1 MDDRGTAAEEAND
14 AVTAHSHRPPPI
26 PSRPSGGRAARVGS
40 ARQRDRRGGG
50 SWPGRSL
57 LRVRSVA
64 GQVFVLQV
72 LVVTLII
79 TAALVALVFQARR
92 DSTHEAESRSRAVA
106 TTFAYS
112 PQTVAAM
119 TGPNPSKVLQPL
131 ADKIGRATDVDLVVV
146 YSPDGVRYTH
156 PDPAQIGKAVVGP
169 LRPPTSSLTQ
179 QVDTS
184 KGRSVVSYVPVTA
197 PDGTVVGSVGVGIT
211 VHKVA
216 GMAAQQF
223 PVILGA
229 TGVALA
235 ICAGGTALVSR
246 RLLRQTHGLGPVEM
260 TRMYDHHDA
269 VLHAVR
275 EGVLIVGGDGQ
286 LVLANDEA
294 RRLLDLPPDAE
305 RRQVTDLGLSPA
317 IVELL
322 TSERTATDEVLLSAD
337 RLLAVNKRRTVPDN
351 GSAGSVVTLRDTTE
365 LRALSGHAEASR
377 ERLSLLYDAGAR
389 IGSSLDVERTAH
401 ELAGVAVPRFADL
414 VTVDLA
420 EVVLRGEEPTGRS
433 TVMRRAG
440 VSTVHTGLP
449 LMAVGETVRFPDA
462 TPQARCVKSGRAVLE
477 ADLRTAEGWRTL
489 APDRAEEFLG
499 HGIHSLIAVPLRA
512 RGTVLGS
519 VDFWRS
525 ERAEPYDESDVLF
538 AEELSA
544 WAAVALDNARRYTR
558 EHAMAVTLQ
567 RSLLPRDLPDLSALE
582 AAHRYL
588 PAQAGVGGDW
598 YDVIELS
605 GARVALVVGDVVGH
619 GLHAAATMGRLRTA
633 VHNFATL
640 DLPPDE
646 LLARVDDLVARLDR
660 ERADQG
666 DDEGLIG
673 ATCLY
678 VVYDPAAGR
687 CSLAR
692 AGHPP
697 PALVRPDGTV
707 SFPDLPAG
715 PLLGL
720 GDLPFETTELEV
732 PEGSQLV
739 LYTDGLIETR
749 DRDIDVGLEI
759 LRGALSHPDRT
770 PEQTCDAVLDALLP
784 NGGNDDVALLVARTR
799 VLDPER
805 VACWDV
811 PPEAAAVSGVRAD
824 VTRQLAAWNLTEA
837 GFTTELI
844 LSELVTNA
852 IRHGTVPIHVRLLR
866 DRRLICEVS
875 DGSSTSPHLRQ
886 AATTDEGGRGLFL
899 VARYAERWGTRYTPT
914 GKVIWA
920 EQPLDGGAS
929 EPGAALTGDDILD
942 QWSDAAL

>member
-1 MDDRGTAAEEAND
+1 MSSRLFRGRTA
-14 AVTAHSHRPPPI
+14 
-26 PSRPSGGRAARVGS
+26 RAGS
-40 ARQRDRRGGG
+40 ARRRTRRGEG
-50 SWPGRSL
+50 SWPARPPERLRSL
-57 LRVRSVA
+57 LRIRSLA

-79 TAALVALVFQARR
+79 TVALVALVFQARR
-92 DSTHEAESRSRAVA
+92 DSTREAQARSLAVA
-106 TTFAYS
+106 TTFADS
-112 PQTVAAM
+112 PQTLAAM
-119 TGPNPSKVLQPL
+119 TSDHPSKALQPL
-131 ADKIGRATDVDLVVV
+131 TERIQRATDVDLIVVF
-146 YSPDGVRYTH
+146 SKNGVRYSH
-156 PDPAQIGKAVVGP
+156 PDPAEIGKIALD
-169 LRPPTSSLTQ
+169 LRNPVNYPRTETAQ
-179 QVDTS
+179 TT
-184 KGRSVVSYVPVTA
+184 KGRSVVAYAPVIK
-197 PDGTVVGSVGVGIT
+197 PDGTTAGSVGVAIT
-211 VHKVA
+211 IGRVT

-229 TGVALA
+229 ASVVLA

-275 EGVLIVGGDGQ
+275 EGVLIVGGDGH

-305 RRQVTDLGLSPA
+305 GRQVTDLALSPGV
-317 IVELL
+317 VELL
-322 TSERTATDEVLLSAD
+322 TSERTATDEVLFAAD
-337 RLLAVNKRRTVPDN
+337 RLLAVNKRRTAPDN
-351 GSAGSVVTLRDTTE
+351 GSSGSVVTLRDTTE

-389 IGSSLDVERTAH
+389 IGSSLNVERTAH

-414 VTVDLA
+414 VTVDLVE
-420 EVVLRGEEPTGRS
+420 EVLSGEEPTGRS

-440 VSTVHTGLP
+440 VSTIHDGLP
-449 LMAVGETVRFPDA
+449 LMTVGETVRFPDA
-462 TPQARCVKSGRAVLE
+462 TPQARCVKSGHAVLE

-499 HGIHSLIAVPLRA
+499 YGFHSLIAVPLRA

-525 ERAEPYDESDVLF
+525 ERAEPYDEGDVLF

-558 EHAMAVTLQ
+558 EHALAVTLQ

-598 YDVIELS
+598 FDVIELS

-666 DDEGLIG
+666 DDEGIIG

-678 VVYDPAAGR
+678 VVYDPAVGR
-687 CSLAR
+687 CSVAR

-697 PALVRPDGTV
+697 PALVLPDGTV
-707 SFPDLPAG
+707 TFPDMPAG

-720 GDLPFETTELEV
+720 GDLPFESTEFEV

-739 LYTDGLIETR
+739 LYTDGLIESR
-749 DRDIDVGLEI
+749 DRDIDTGLEI
-759 LRGALSHPDRT
+759 LCGALSHPDRT

-805 VACWDV
+805 VADWDV
-811 PPEAAAVSGVRAD
+811 PPEAAAVPDVRAH
-824 VTRQLAAWNLTEA
+824 VTRQLAAWDLTDA
-837 GFTTELI
+837 SFTTELI

-866 DRRLICEVS
+866 DRNLICEVS

-886 AATTDEGGRGLFL
+886 AAETDEGGRGLFL

-914 GKVIWA
+914 GKIIWT
-920 EQPLDGGAS
+920 EQTLDGT
-929 EPGAALTGDDILD
+929 PGDPGGTMSGDDVLD
-942 QWSDAAL
+942 LWSDTTL

>member
-1 MDDRGTAAEEAND
+1 M
-14 AVTAHSHRPPPI
+14 
-26 PSRPSGGRAARVGS
+26 
-40 ARQRDRRGGG
+40 
-50 SWPGRSL
+50 

-64 GQVFVLQV
+64 GQVFVLQI
-72 LVVTLII
+72 LVVALII
-79 TAALVALVFQARR
+79 TAAVVTLVLQAQRN
-92 DSTHEAESRSRAVA
+92 SIHEAEARSRAVA

-112 PQTVAAM
+112 PQTLTAM
-119 TGPNPSKVLQPL
+119 TGPNPSEVLQPI
-131 ADKIGRATDVDLVVV
+131 ADRIVRVTDVDLIVV
-146 YSPDGVRYTH
+146 YSSDGVRYAH
-156 PDPAQIGKAVVGP
+156 PDPSKIGKAVVGP
-169 LRPPTSSLTQ
+169 LKPPTSPRTQ
-179 QVDTS
+179 QIDTS
-184 KGRSVVSYVPVTA
+184 KGRAVVSYVPVTGS
-197 PDGTVVGSVGVGIT
+197 DGTIVGTVGVGIT
-211 VHKVA
+211 VHRVA
-216 GMAAQQF
+216 GMAAEQL
-223 PVILGA
+223 PVLLGTA
-229 TGVALA
+229 GGALA
-235 ICAGGTALVSR
+235 VCAGGTALVSR

-275 EGVLIVGGDGQ
+275 EGVLIVGDDGQ

-305 RRQVTDLGLSPA
+305 RRQVTDLGLSPD
-317 IVELL
+317 IVELM

-337 RLLAVNKRRTVPDN
+337 RLVAVSKRRTVPDDR
-351 GSAGSVVTLRDTTE
+351 GAGSVVTLRDTTE
-365 LRALSGHAEASR
+365 LRALSGRAEASR
-377 ERLSLLYDAGAR
+377 ERLNLLYDAGAR
-389 IGSSLDVERTAH
+389 IGSSLNVERTAH
-401 ELAGVAVPRFADL
+401 ELAKVAVPRFADL

-420 EVVLRGEEPTGRS
+420 AEVLRGEEPTSRS
-433 TVMRRAG
+433 TVMQRAG

-477 ADLRTAEGWRTL
+477 ADLSAAEGWRTL
-489 APDRAEEFLG
+489 APDRAEELLG
-499 HGIHSLIAVPLRA
+499 HGFHSLIAVPLRA

-525 ERAEPYDESDVLF
+525 ERAEPYDEGDVLF

-558 EHAMAVTLQ
+558 EHALAVTLQ

-598 YDVIELS
+598 FDVIELS

-678 VVYDPAAGR
+678 VVYDPAVGR
-687 CSLAR
+687 CSVAR

-697 PALVRPDGTV
+697 PALVLPDGTV
-707 SFPDLPAG
+707 SFPDLPAS

-720 GDLPFETTELEV
+720 GGLPFETMEIDV

-739 LYTDGLIETR
+739 LYTDGLIETP

-759 LRGALSHPDRT
+759 LRDALSHPDRT

-805 VACWDV
+805 VADWDV
-811 PPEAAAVSGVRAD
+811 PPEAAAVSSVRAH
-824 VTRQLAAWNLTEA
+824 VTRQLAAWDLTDA
-837 GFTTELI
+837 SFTTELI

-866 DRRLICEVS
+866 DRNLICEVS

-886 AATTDEGGRGLFL
+886 AAETDEGGRGLFL

-914 GKVIWA
+914 GKVIWT
-920 EQPLDGGAS
+920 EQTLDGT
-929 EPGAALTGDDILD
+929 PGDPGDTMSGDDVLD
-942 QWSDAAL
+942 LWSDTTL

>member
-1 MDDRGTAAEEAND
+1 M
-14 AVTAHSHRPPPI
+14 TAHPRRPPLTSP
-26 PSRPSGGRAARVGS
+26 RLFGGRTARTGS
-40 ARQRDRRGGG
+40 ARRRDRRGEG
-50 SWPGRSL
+50 SRPVRPPGQLRSL
-57 LRVRSVA
+57 LRARSVA
-64 GQVFVLQV
+64 GQVFLLQV

-92 DSTHEAESRSRAVA
+92 DSTHEARSRSLAIA
-106 TTFAYS
+106 TTFADS
-112 PQTVAAM
+112 PQTLAAM

-131 ADKIGRATDVDLVVV
+131 SERIQRATDVDLVVV
-146 YSPDGVRYTH
+146 YSKDGVRYTH
-156 PDPAQIGKAVVGP
+156 PDPSLIGKAVVGQAEP
-169 LRPPTSSLTQ
+169 SASSRTQ
-179 QVDTS
+179 TIETS
-184 KGRSVVSYVPVTA
+184 KGRSVVGYAPVTE
-197 PDGTVVGSVGVGIT
+197 PDGTVAGSVGVGIT
-211 VHKVA
+211 VQKVA

-229 TGVALA
+229 AGVALA

-275 EGVLIVGGDGQ
+275 EGVLIVRGDGQ

-305 RRQVTDLGLSPA
+305 GRKVTDLELSPD
-317 IVELL
+317 IGELL
-322 TSERTATDEVLLSAD
+322 VSERTATDEVLLSGD
-337 RLLAVNKRRTVPDN
+337 RLLAVNKRRTAPET
-351 GSAGSVVTLRDTTE
+351 GGAGSVVTLRDTTE

-389 IGSSLDVERTAH
+389 IGSSLNVERTAH

-420 EVVLRGEEPTGRS
+420 EEVLRGEEPTGRH

-440 VSTVHTGLP
+440 LSTIHDGLP

-462 TPQARCVKSGRAVLE
+462 TPQARCVKSGHAVLE
-477 ADLRTAEGWRTL
+477 SDLGAAEGWRTL
-489 APDRAEEFLG
+489 APERAEEFLD
-499 HGIHSLIAVPLRA
+499 HGFHSLIAVPLRA

-588 PAQAGVGGDW
+588 PAQSGVGGDW
-598 YDVIELS
+598 FDVIELS

-660 ERADQG
+660 ERADRG
-666 DDEGLIG
+666 DDEGVIG

-678 VVYDPAAGR
+678 VVYDPASGT
-687 CSLAR
+687 CSAAR

-697 PALVRPDGTV
+697 PALVGPDGTV
-707 SFPDLPAG
+707 TFPDLPAG

-720 GDLPFETTELEV
+720 GDLPFESTEFEV
-732 PEGSQLV
+732 PGGSLLV
-739 LYTDGLIETR
+739 LYTDGLVETR

-759 LRGALSHPDRT
+759 LRDALSHSGRT
-770 PEQTCDAVLDALLP
+770 PEQTCDAVLEALLP
-784 NGGNDDVALLVARTR
+784 NRGNDDVALLVARTR
-799 VLDPER
+799 VLDPGQ
-805 VACWDV
+805 VAGWDV
-811 PPEAAAVSGVRAD
+811 PPEASAVSGVRAD
-824 VTRQLAAWNLTEA
+824 VTRQLAEWDLTEA

-886 AATTDEGGRGLFL
+886 ATATDEGGRGLFL

-920 EQPLDGGAS
+920 EQQLDGGAGD
-929 EPGAALTGDDILD
+929 PDAALTGDDVLD
-942 QWSDAAL
+942 QWSDAVL